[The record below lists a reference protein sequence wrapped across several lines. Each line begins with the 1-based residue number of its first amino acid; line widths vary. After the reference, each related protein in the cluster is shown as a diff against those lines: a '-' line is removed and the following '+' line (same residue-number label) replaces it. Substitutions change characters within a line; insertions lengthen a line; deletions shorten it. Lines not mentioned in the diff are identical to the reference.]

1 MIVIFTISCENL
13 VKIIKINEVKK
24 NKNFYRGNPPPHFG
38 GRYLVFIKLI
48 TDKDIIGYGKIYSIP
63 STKPGLGIELNGEIA
78 NKYKYTG
85 TKLHL
90 EMAEI

>member
-1 MIVIFTISCENL
+1 MIVIFSIIFIDTIQWCNSY
-13 VKIIKINEVKK
+13 VI
-24 NKNFYRGNPPPHFG
+24 
-38 GRYLVFIKLI
+38 
-48 TDKDIIGYGKIYSIP
+48 S
-63 STKPGLGIELNGEIA
+63 STKPGLEVELNEKIA